1 MKRLTPSHPGKILL
15 EEFIEPL
22 GLTRY
27 RVGLDA
33 GIPHPTLTQIVKG
46 RRPISPE
53 NALRLGLYFGT
64 GAEFW
69 VNLQADYELRKARRS
84 KLAVIQKQ
92 VKVFRGAA

>member
-1 MKRLTPSHPGKILL
+1 MAYL

-27 RVGLDA
+27 RVALDA
-33 GIPHPTLTQIVKG
+33 GIPHPTLTQIVMG

-69 VNLQADYELRKARRS
+69 VNLQSDYELRKARRS
-84 KLAVIQKQ
+84 KLAAIQKQ
-92 VKVFRGAA
+92 VKVFRRAA